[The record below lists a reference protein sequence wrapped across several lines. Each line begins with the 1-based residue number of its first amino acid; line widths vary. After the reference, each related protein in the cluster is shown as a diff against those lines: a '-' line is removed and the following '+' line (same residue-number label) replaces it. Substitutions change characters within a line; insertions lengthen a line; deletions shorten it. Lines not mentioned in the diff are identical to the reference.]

1 MSLLPKGIVKA
12 ESSDPRSMVIFSQP
26 KVGKTKFC
34 SSIPNSLL
42 IDIEDG
48 STYVDAQKINVV
60 KEAADASLKGEHVTP
75 LQMLQRVI
83 TELRQANKEV
93 GEYVYKVGIIDT
105 ATALEDLVL
114 PMANKIY
121 MDTPQGR
128 NWQGTDVRTLPNGAG
143 YLHTRK
149 AFSVMINA
157 LKGCFE
163 YFIVL
168 GHLKEKMVGA
178 EGEEMS
184 VRALDLT
191 GKVSAI
197 LCSQVD
203 AVGYMYRDEEGDTAI
218 NFQPSEQLMSGSRC
232 DHLKNQKVKVI
243 TSDSEGQLTVHYNR
257 IFQNL

>member
-83 TELRQANKEV
+83 TELRQANKEA

-114 PMANKIY
+114 PMANKMY
-121 MDTPQGR
+121 MDTPKPLG
-128 NWQGTDVRTLPNGAG
+128 
-143 YLHTRK
+143 
-149 AFSVMINA
+149 
-157 LKGCFE
+157 
-163 YFIVL
+163 FI
-168 GHLKEKMVGA
+168 
-178 EGEEMS
+178 
-184 VRALDLT
+184 
-191 GKVSAI
+191 
-197 LCSQVD
+197 
-203 AVGYMYRDEEGDTAI
+203 
-218 NFQPSEQLMSGSRC
+218 
-232 DHLKNQKVKVI
+232 
-243 TSDSEGQLTVHYNR
+243 
-257 IFQNL
+257 